1 MWIITLSGST
11 HVRAS
16 RRMYV
21 DTLGSV
27 SMVDNAIQ
35 TAQLDGTFTG
45 TVFRY
50 NFLVYYFE
58 AKNVG
63 SLGGEANVDV

>member
-1 MWIITLSGST
+1 
-11 HVRAS
+11 
-16 RRMYV
+16 MYV